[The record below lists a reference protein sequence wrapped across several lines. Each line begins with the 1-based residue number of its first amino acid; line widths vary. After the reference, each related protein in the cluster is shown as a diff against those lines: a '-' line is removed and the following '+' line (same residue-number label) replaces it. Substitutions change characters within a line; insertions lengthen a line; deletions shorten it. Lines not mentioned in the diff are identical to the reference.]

1 VSRNPTFTQAEVRRA
16 VRAAES
22 AGLRVRRVTIGRD
35 GTIVVDGGDAPS
47 VPVDNQ
53 PKALAASWDDV

>member
-1 VSRNPTFTQAEVRRA
+1 MSRNPTFTQAQVRRA
-16 VRAAES
+16 VKAAES
-22 AGLRVRRVTIGRD
+22 AGLRVRRVVIGRD
-35 GTIVVDGGDAPS
+35 GSIIVDSGETPV

>member
-1 VSRNPTFTQAEVRRA
+1 MSRNPTFTQAQVRRA
-16 VRAAES
+16 VKAAES
-22 AGLRVRRVTIGRD
+22 AGLRVRRVMIARD
-35 GTIVVDGGDAPS
+35 GSIVVDGGDTPA